1 MKLQLDTQNKIIK
14 VDEDVNLGD
23 LVKHLD
29 KLLPK
34 DSPFGHWKEYQ
45 IQTNTIINNYSNP
58 IVIDNWRY
66 RGDNWWQSPI
76 YCGTSTKAI
85 LTEGNSLVANG
96 ENYTINGTSTIS
108 YNTNAILNFEL
119 N

>member
-1 MKLQLDTQNKIIK
+1 MKLQLDTQNKTIK

-58 IVIDNWRY
+58 IIIDQWKY
-66 RGDNWWQSPI
+66 PTSPWWTSPI
-76 YCGTSTKAI
+76 YCGTSTKQLLNESGV
-85 LTEGNSLVANG
+85 LTVNG
-96 ENYTINGTSTIS
+96 DAGYTISNNTIS
-108 YNTNAILNFEL
+108 YSTNAVLNFEL